1 MRKAFMFISSAAVF
15 LLPCGAWS
23 ATSTI
28 NFSTTHQVIDGFG
41 GSSAWCPAYTATV
54 ADALFG
60 NAANQ
65 VGFTILRLRIDPHN
79 SWATEKNNATMAKA
93 RGATVFATPWSPPE
107 SLTTTGVTVKGYI
120 NTAKFA
126 GFAAWMKSFWTY
138 CGSANVDIMS
148 LENEPDYA
156 QSINY
161 EGCTWTAQNFDDFCK
176 TYAPLIGKPIM
187 MPESMNYNYN
197 LSNTALND
205 ATAAANITYI
215 GGHLYGG
222 IPGTAY
228 TLALNLGKHVW
239 ETEHYISNDGA
250 TQCMQLASEIMACL
264 NNLSMSAYVWWW
276 MTYNTG
282 DGLWTGSAPNHR
294 AWVIG
299 QFSKWVRPGFVR
311 VDATYA
317 PQAGVNVVA
326 FKGTNYVIVAENS
339 NTSSQS
345 VTFTCSNATIPS
357 VNKYTSSQTKNGASD
372 GLITATGNSFTTTLD
387 AQSVTTFVSTNTVS
401 IMNPYRGVEKPYGI
415 ATTNAAAHFVYL
427 INGKRFS
434 IQGMNEQGNPTPG
447 IYIMPGKAQVSVG
460 SEKLLQNSKK

>member
-1 MRKAFMFISSAAVF
+1 MRKTFFLTTAILL
-15 LLPCGAWS
+15 LLPAIILS

-41 GSSAWCPAYTATV
+41 GSSAWCPAYDAAT

-65 VGFTILRLRIDPHN
+65 VGFTILRLRIDPN
-79 SWATEKNNATMAKA
+79 NNWATEKTNATMAKA
-93 RGATVFATPWSPPE
+93 RGATVFATPWSPPPAYK
-107 SLTTTGVTVKGYI
+107 TVNNVVGGAI
-120 NTAKFA
+120 NTAHFA
-126 GFAAWMKSFWTY
+126 DFAAWMKSFWTNL
-138 CGSANVDIMS
+138 GSANVDIMS
-148 LENEPDYA
+148 LQNEPDW
-156 QSINY
+156 SPNY
-161 EGCTWTAQNFDDFCK
+161 ECCSWTAQNFDDFCK
-176 TYAPLIGKPIM
+176 TYAPQIGKPIM
-187 MPESMNYNYN
+187 MPESMNYTYAV
-197 LSNTALND
+197 SNTALND

-239 ETEHYISNDGA
+239 ETEHYIDNDGA
-250 TQCMQLASEIMACL
+250 TQCMQVASEIMACM
-264 NNLSMSAYVWWW
+264 NNLNMSAYCWWW
-276 MTYNTG
+276 MTYNNNATA
-282 DGLWTGSAPNHR
+282 LIVNGSLTHR

-326 FKGTNYVIVAENS
+326 FKGNKYVIVAENS
-339 NTSSQS
+339 NTTSQS

-357 VNKYTSSQTKNGASD
+357 VTKYTSSQTKNGAND
-372 GLITATGNSFTTTLD
+372 GTITATTNSFTTNLD

-415 ATTNAAAHFVYL
+415 ATTNAAAHFVYM

-434 IQGMNEQGNPTPG
+434 LKGLNEQGKPAPG

-460 SEKLLQNSKK
+460 SNK